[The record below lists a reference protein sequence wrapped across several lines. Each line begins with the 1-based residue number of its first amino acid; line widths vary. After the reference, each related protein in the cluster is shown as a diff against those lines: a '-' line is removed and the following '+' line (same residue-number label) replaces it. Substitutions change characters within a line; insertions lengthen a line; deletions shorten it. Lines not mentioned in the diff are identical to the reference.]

1 MTKIRILIVP
11 VLFAMVVSVLGTIP
25 VSATTAPA
33 SSALAAI
40 AGIDDAS
47 GDRNAPG
54 INVIRKV
61 EDKGTVIVRLNKGN
75 RQAHFDIVV
84 RGVGVVE
91 ISDRFRKFKGLESGF
106 EDDIWGGCRDE
117 LLTGPFP
124 TTIGGVDGEMV
135 GQAKFY
141 TCKQHD
147 SIRLHLDVD
156 NLDLGDGIPAI
167 KIVFTEAVLGNVD
180 GVFVGSDP
188 TNVGEAWIP
197 LFTNG

>member
-1 MTKIRILIVP
+1 MTKRRTLVVP
-11 VLFAMVVSVLGTIP
+11 VLFAMVVSVLGAIP
-25 VSATTAPA
+25 VLANTAQAATT
-33 SSALAAI
+33 
-40 AGIDDAS
+40 GIDDAS
-47 GDRNAPG
+47 GDGNAPG

-61 EDKGTVIVRLNKGN
+61 DAKGMVVVRLNRGN

-84 RGVGVVE
+84 RGVGVLDVN
-91 ISDRFRKFKGLESGF
+91 DRFRKFRGLETGF
-106 EDDIWGGCRDE
+106 DDDIWGGCGDE

-124 TTIGGVDGEMV
+124 TGTEPVDGELV

-147 SIRLHLDVD
+147 SIRIHLDVD
-156 NLDLGDGIPAI
+156 NLDLGDGVPAI

-180 GVFVGSDP
+180 GVFVGNDP

-197 LFTNG
+197 LFTDG